1 MLYKWCSRILVSSLH
16 CFPVSAPITVCPLFA
31 YTLDLFPPTDFMLYY
46 PYVSH
51 HPCTSIFF
59 SFHRCT
65 PFIHSQEYICL
76 ESAHSTVSIYPSSSS
91 FKGLFP
97 AVVYAPFLPGTSLYC
112 LQYILL
118 PWCNILKVNRT
129 QFCLAFLSHVFTF
142 FFTKIMHTV
151 LRWVVSVGFSFSLHT
166 YIYTYITEQ
175 PLSATHIDS
184 YGL

>member
-1 MLYKWCSRILVSSLH
+1 MQSYFSFFSTLFSRFRTNHSLPSVCLHLRPFSPQLILCSIIPSVCLPSPLYFHFL
-16 CFPVSAPITVCPLFA
+16 
-31 YTLDLFPPTDFMLYY
+31 LFPQVLT
-46 PYVSH
+46 
-51 HPCTSIFF
+51 
-59 SFHRCT
+59 
-65 PFIHSQEYICL
+65 IHSLTRIYLPWICT
-76 ESAHSTVSIYPSSSS
+76 HSTVSIYPSSSS
-91 FKGLFP
+91 FKGVFP

-112 LQYILL
+112 LLYILL

-129 QFCLAFLSHVFTF
+129 QLCLAFLSHVFTF
-142 FFTKIMHTV
+142 FFTKIVHTV

>member
-1 MLYKWCSRILVSSLH
+1 MLYKWCSLILVSCLH
-16 CFPVSAPITVCPLFA
+16 CIPASAPTTVCPLFA

-46 PYVSH
+46 PLRMSPITPVLPFSSLSAGAH
-51 HPCTSIFF
+51 HSFTHKNIF
-59 SFHRCT
+59 SLNLHT
-65 PFIHSQEYICL
+65 
-76 ESAHSTVSIYPSSSS
+76 STVSIYPSSSS

-129 QFCLAFLSHVFTF
+129 QFCLAFLSHVFSF
-142 FFTKIMHTV
+142 FFAKIMHTL

-166 YIYTYITEQ
+166 Y
-175 PLSATHIDS
+175 HI
-184 YGL
+184 